1 MQPKL
6 LFVLFGMSISLTT
19 IAQDKSAAKFGKITP
34 EDFKPKAYS
43 IDSNAS
49 AVIIADMGS
58 TEIIGNDKGW
68 FSHVF
73 KHYRRAHILNKN
85 GYDLANVEVELY
97 ASGQM
102 EVELEGLKAVTYN
115 LENGK
120 VVETKLEKSS
130 IFKDKLSKTVS
141 VRKFTFPNLKEGSII
156 EFEFSTKSDFLFNLT
171 PWVFQGAYPVLWS
184 EYEVSIPEFYN
195 YVFLTQGYH
204 PYYIKDRKARQVSFS
219 ISDNSGTGATER
231 YEFRGNATD
240 NRFVMKDIPA
250 LKEESYTSTLANH
263 IARID
268 FQLSERRLPLT
279 PQNYMGTWAGLSTE
293 LLKDESF
300 GADLAKNNGW
310 LKDVVNPVVGE
321 AKAPFD
327 KAKRL
332 YDYMRDNFTCTN
344 HSDLYLNQTLKNVLK
359 SRNGSVADI
368 NLLLIAMLK
377 YEGLQV
383 DPVILSTRRH
393 GYTYPI
399 YPILDRFNYVIARVN
414 IDGKKYFLDA
424 SQPGL
429 GFGKLG
435 YECYNGHA
443 RIVNENATPVDF
455 IADSIVERKV
465 TSVFMVNDDKG
476 NMLGSM
482 QQTPGYYESNS
493 IRSTVKEKG
502 KNQLFSDIK
511 RSYTGEIEMTEE
523 GIDSLSNY
531 EEPVNVHY
539 KFELKGD
546 KEDIIY
552 FNPLFAEGWKN
563 NPFKAAE
570 RYYPIEMPYA
580 MDETFLL
587 RMDVPAGYTVDE
599 MPKQTVVKLN
609 ENDDGMFEYRISLSG
624 DIISLRSRLRIK
636 RTFFQADEYE
646 MLREFFNL
654 VVKKHAEQIV
664 FKKKP

>member
-1 MQPKL
+1 MKSTL
-6 LFVLFGMSISLTT
+6 LFVLLGLIISLTT
-19 IAQDKSAAKFGKITP
+19 IAQDKPAVKFGKVTP

-49 AVIIADMGS
+49 AVIIADIGS
-58 TEIIGNDKGW
+58 TEITGNDKGW
-68 FSHVF
+68 FSHIF

-97 ASGQM
+97 VDGRM

-120 VVETKLEKSS
+120 VVETKLDKSS
-130 IFKDKLSKTVS
+130 IFKDKLSKNVS
-141 VRKFTFPNLKEGSII
+141 IRKFTFPNLKEGSII

-204 PYYIKDRKARQVSFS
+204 PYHIKDRKARQVSFS
-219 ISDNSGTGATER
+219 ISDNGGAGATER

-240 NRFVMKDIPA
+240 HRFVMKDVPA
-250 LKEESYTSTLANH
+250 LKEENYTSTLANH

-268 FQLSERRLPLT
+268 FQLSERRHPLT
-279 PQNYMGTWAGLSTE
+279 PQNYMGTWTGLSTE

-300 GADLAKNNGW
+300 GADLGKNNGW

-321 AKAPFD
+321 AKAPMD

-332 YDYMRDNFTCTN
+332 YDYMRDNFTCTD

-377 YEGLQV
+377 YEGLQA

-399 YPILDRFNYVIARVN
+399 YPILDRFNYVIAQVN

-424 SQPGL
+424 SQPRL

-443 RIVNENATPVDF
+443 RIVNESATPIDF
-455 IADSIVERKV
+455 IADSIIERKV
-465 TSVFMVNDDKG
+465 TSVFIVNDDKG
-476 NMLGSM
+476 NLIGSM

-493 IRSTVKEKG
+493 IRNAVKEKG
-502 KNQLFSDIK
+502 KDQLFSDIK
-511 RSYTGEIEMTEE
+511 RTFTSEVEMTEE
-523 GIDSLSNY
+523 GIDSLSKY
-531 EEPVNVHY
+531 EDPVAIHY

-570 RYYPIEMPYA
+570 RFYPIEMPYA
-580 MDETFLL
+580 IDETFLL

-609 ENDDGMFEYRISLSG
+609 EDDDGMFEYRLSLSN
-624 DIISLRSRLRIK
+624 DVISLRSRLRIR

-654 VVKKHAEQIV
+654 IVKKHAEQIV
-664 FKKKP
+664 FKKKQ